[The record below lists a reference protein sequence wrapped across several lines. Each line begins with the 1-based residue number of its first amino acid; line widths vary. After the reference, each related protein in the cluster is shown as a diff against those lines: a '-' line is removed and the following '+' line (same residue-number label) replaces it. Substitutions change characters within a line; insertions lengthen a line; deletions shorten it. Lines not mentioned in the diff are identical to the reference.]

1 MILVLDT
8 MDTNGVDNNYHATI
22 ICKIIRQ
29 VNPNAEIITYKV
41 TDDFGSSLNNKLC
54 EGLVYGL
61 SKDVDII
68 NISLGLDY
76 MTQEVK
82 DMIDLL
88 VSRGT
93 IICCASG
100 NGHSC
105 YPALHPNTISV
116 GACDENN
123 NLREYT
129 VEGSYDVLEQDGI
142 EINGKKWYG
151 TSYSTAIHTGKL
163 SKIMK

>member
-8 MDTNGVDNNYHATI
+8 MDENGVDNNYHATI

-29 VNPNAEIITYKV
+29 VNPSAEIITYKV
-41 TDDFGSSLNNKLC
+41 TDDFGSSLNSKLC
-54 EGLVYGL
+54 EGLVYAL
-61 SKDVDII
+61 TKDVDII

-76 MTQEVK
+76 MTPEVK

-100 NGHSC
+100 NNRNV
-105 YPALHPNTISV
+105 YPAMYDKCISV
-116 GACDENN
+116 GACDSAGNKTD
-123 NLREYT
+123 YT
-129 VEGSYDVLEQDGI
+129 VDYDVLCLGEIEVDG
-142 EINGKKWYG
+142 KLYQG
-151 TSYSTAIHTGKL
+151 TSYSCARFVGLL
-163 SKIMK
+163 SRR

>member
-8 MDTNGVDNNYHATI
+8 MDTDGVDNNGHGSI

-29 VNPNAEIITYKV
+29 VNPSAEIITYKV
-41 TDDFGSSLNNKLC
+41 TDDFGSSLNSKLC

-76 MTQEVK
+76 MSPEVK

-88 VSRGT
+88 VSRGV
-93 IICCASG
+93 II
-100 NGHSC
+100 
-105 YPALHPNTISV
+105 
-116 GACDENN
+116 
-123 NLREYT
+123 
-129 VEGSYDVLEQDGI
+129 
-142 EINGKKWYG
+142 
-151 TSYSTAIHTGKL
+151 
-163 SKIMK
+163 

>member
-8 MDTNGVDNNYHATI
+8 MDENGVDNNYHATI

-29 VNPNAEIITYKV
+29 VNPSAEIITYKV
-41 TDDFGSSLNNKLC
+41 TDDFGSSLNSKLC

-76 MTQEVK
+76 ITPEVK

-88 VSRGT
+88 VSHET
-93 IICCASG
+93 IIC
-100 NGHSC
+100 
-105 YPALHPNTISV
+105 
-116 GACDENN
+116 
-123 NLREYT
+123 
-129 VEGSYDVLEQDGI
+129 
-142 EINGKKWYG
+142 
-151 TSYSTAIHTGKL
+151 
-163 SKIMK
+163 